1 MSDPLPGKHG
11 KLIEERGEMEN
22 KVIVLNKDG
31 AWVELT
37 NCFLVGAEERPEKV
51 IYYKFLFSNG
61 AKTTRDEMIKRTE
74 QFLAEVNG
82 LK

>member
-1 MSDPLPGKHG
+1 
-11 KLIEERGEMEN
+11 MEN

-31 AWVELT
+31 QWVELT
-37 NCFLVGAEERPEKV
+37 NCFVVGAEERPEKV

-74 QFLAEVNG
+74 QFLAEVQG
-82 LK
+82 QK